1 MNENQI
7 DTFIEIAQTGS
18 FSRAAQNMHIS
29 QPAVTYRMRMLEE
42 ELGVKLFDCAA
53 FAAELT
59 LAGEAFLQEAKLLRE
74 MFEKT
79 RSRMLGFMPENT
91 ITLGFPDMM
100 LRDGR
105 AFLRI
110 MDQCT
115 QEFGG
120 KDGHLI
126 RSRRLDKAPLHVQ
139 QLLRG
144 EVDII
149 FGDLGLEEL
158 KSARFECRRL
168 FADRAYVCMHSTHPL
183 AKKKRLKA
191 EDLQGETIYIYED
204 ETSFPMRVRQ
214 ILMEQGIEPKEIG
227 FSLFV
232 QLLPHLMQGDGVAIT
247 NQRPI
252 AHERL
257 IFVPLDM
264 EKTIDIGIAWN
275 KSRIT
280 PRLRQV
286 IRIIE
291 NMPWSEWM

>member
-7 DTFIEIAQTGS
+7 DTFLEIAQTGS

-59 LAGEAFLQEAKLLRE
+59 PAGAAFLQEAQALQD
-74 MFEKT
+74 MFEKV
-79 RSRMLGFMPENT
+79 RGRMLKFIPETT

-100 LRDGR
+100 LHDGR

-110 MDQCT
+110 MDECT
-115 QEFGG
+115 RTIGDG
-120 KDGHLI
+120 KLV
-126 RSRRLDKAPLHVQ
+126 RSMRLDRAPLHIN
-139 QLLRG
+139 QLQRG
-144 EVDII
+144 EVDLI

-158 KSARFECRRL
+158 KSDKFECRRL
-168 FADRAYVCMHSTHPL
+168 FDERAYVCMNKKHHL
-183 AKKKRLKA
+183 ARSKSLRTTA
-191 EDLQGETIYIYED
+191 LQGETIYLYED
-204 ETSFPMRVRQ
+204 ETSFPMRA
-214 ILMEQGIEPKEIG
+214 KELLQEKNIAPAQMS
-227 FSLFV
+227 FPSFV
-232 QLLPHLMQGDGVAIT
+232 QLLPHLILGNGIALT

-252 AHERL
+252 EHEEL
-257 IFVPLDM
+257 VYIPLNM
-264 EKTIDIGIAWN
+264 EKKLDIGIAWV
-275 KSRIT
+275 KSRST

-291 NMPWSEWM
+291 GMPWQEWI